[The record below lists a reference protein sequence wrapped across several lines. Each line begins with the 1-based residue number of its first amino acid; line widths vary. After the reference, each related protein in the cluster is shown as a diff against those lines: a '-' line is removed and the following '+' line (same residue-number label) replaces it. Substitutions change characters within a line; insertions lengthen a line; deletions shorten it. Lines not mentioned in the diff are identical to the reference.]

1 MNPET
6 IDAQT
11 LSSRLSSG
19 HPPVLIDVRP
29 AAAFARGHVPGA
41 VNRCV
46 FEVGFLEGMPSMA
59 PGLAAAV
66 CVYGQ
71 CDDSQESRMAAEK
84 LCRNG
89 YSQVSD
95 FRGGV
100 EAWSAGGLPITGLSS
115 PPAAETAVPDGRLPI
130 DLEESRIRWTGRNLL
145 NMHEGFLSLRS
156 GHLDFQ
162 EGALKGGEF
171 VIDMHTIRCADLA
184 GNPLH
189 EVLVRHLMD
198 HDFFDVALYPE
209 ARFVITEAAALPGVE
224 PGAPG
229 LSVCGILTLKDV
241 TAPVSFLAT
250 HGITADGKAAA
261 QASFSIDRTRWNV
274 KYGSGRLFRNL
285 GAHLVNDLVELQL
298 RIVTL

>member
-1 MNPET
+1 M
-6 IDAQT
+6 
-11 LSSRLSSG
+11 
-19 HPPVLIDVRP
+19 
-29 AAAFARGHVPGA
+29 
-41 VNRCV
+41 
-46 FEVGFLEGMPSMA
+46 
-59 PGLAAAV
+59 
-66 CVYGQ
+66 
-71 CDDSQESRMAAEK
+71 
-84 LCRNG
+84 
-89 YSQVSD
+89 
-95 FRGGV
+95 
-100 EAWSAGGLPITGLSS
+100 
-115 PPAAETAVPDGRLPI
+115 
-130 DLEESRIRWTGRNLL
+130 
-145 NMHEGFLSLRS
+145 NMHEGFLSLKS